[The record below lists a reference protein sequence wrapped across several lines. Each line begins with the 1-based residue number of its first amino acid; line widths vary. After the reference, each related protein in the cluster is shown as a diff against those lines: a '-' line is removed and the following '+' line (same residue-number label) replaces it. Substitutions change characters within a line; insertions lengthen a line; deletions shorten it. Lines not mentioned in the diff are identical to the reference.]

1 MEKIFQMTTFSTV
14 NQDASELIYPV
25 INRLP
30 TTNRLDIS
38 PIYFSYS
45 PFSKE

>member
-1 MEKIFQMTTFSTV
+1 MTTFSTD

-30 TTNRLDIS
+30 VTNRLDTIS
-38 PIYFSYS
+38 PI
-45 PFSKE
+45 